1 MSIKETIKDELALRT
16 VIDYKIA
23 AITAA
28 TKREV
33 GKLEQDYAKFHRYQR
48 MGFLLIAAAFLLP
61 NSAVFVLEVLFVN
74 LTNVW
79 STIISLSVFV
89 ASMMLCSYFA
99 FKFIMS
105 GSDVLRQFHAKVD
118 TILFGSVF
126 SLFGLK
132 GELIEH
138 TVVVDRKKVDGS
150 GKKIV
155 ETIDILKAHFRSL
168 RESPE
173 TEQVMASLAASQL
186 ITEPFNVT
194 RIDNVFAL
202 DITDRRLM
210 VSELHIQNVVD
221 TERGRRQINEIF
233 KGYFVALPLKKA
245 VSGKTFVST
254 EGDTHGFAH
263 RTFWSTILESKNKIK
278 ETKLEWN
285 DFEALLHVATDN
297 NREARE
303 ILTPQFMQDLY
314 TWWKKHEGLNIRIS
328 FVGNLM
334 YLLFPDSQIR
344 FNKTVSKV
352 EAAELKEYMLTIAI
366 PLLHVL
372 HIVEDVRR

>member
-1 MSIKETIKDELALRT
+1 
-16 VIDYKIA
+16 
-23 AITAA
+23 
-28 TKREV
+28 
-33 GKLEQDYAKFHRYQR
+33 
-48 MGFLLIAAAFLLP
+48 
-61 NSAVFVLEVLFVN
+61 
-74 LTNVW
+74 
-79 STIISLSVFV
+79 
-89 ASMMLCSYFA
+89 
-99 FKFIMS
+99 MS
-105 GSDVLRQFHAKVD
+105 GSDVIRQFHAKVD

-138 TVVVDRKKVDGS
+138 TVVVDRKKIEGT
-150 GKKIV
+150 GRKIQ
-155 ETIDILKAHFRSL
+155 ETIDILQAHFRSL

-173 TEQVMASLAASQL
+173 TEQVVSSLTASELV
-186 ITEPFNVT
+186 TEPFNVT
-194 RIDNVFAL
+194 HIDNVFAL
-202 DITDRRLM
+202 DISDRRLM
-210 VSELHIQNVVD
+210 VSELHLQNIVYS
-221 TERGRRQINEIF
+221 GKHRQVQEIF

-245 VSGKTFVST
+245 VTGKTFVST
-254 EGDTHGFAH
+254 EGDKLGFAH
-263 RTFWSTILESKNKIK
+263 RTFWSTLLESTNKVK

-334 YLLFPDSQIR
+334 YVLFPDSQIR

-352 EAAELKEYMLTIAI
+352 EASELKEYILTIAV

-372 HIVEDVRR
+372 HLVEDVRR